1 MAAGRLLKKSRMIH
15 FAPEPGLSRA
25 LRSSGFF
32 DYCTADLSMA
42 GVDHH
47 VDLMAL
53 PFLDETFDFFI
64 CSHVL
69 EHVPD
74 DGLAVRELHRI
85 LRSGGCGILMAPV
98 VVGLEQT
105 LEDPC
110 VTDEAERWRLF
121 GQNDHLRLYAHDDY
135 VRKMQSNG
143 FLVEQ
148 IGIDHF
154 GVEVFKSLGIK
165 ETSILYIVHK

>member
-1 MAAGRLLKKSRMIH
+1 MIH
-15 FAPEPGLSRA
+15 FAPEPGLSSM
-25 LRSSGFF
+25 LRNSGFF

-53 PFLDETFDFFI
+53 PFADETFDFFI

-69 EHVPD
+69 EHVLD
-74 DGLAVRELHRI
+74 DGLAIRELHRI
-85 LRSGGCGILMAPV
+85 LRPGGYGILMAPV
-98 VVGLEQT
+98 VVGLERT
-105 LEDPC
+105 LEDPS
-110 VTDEAERWRLF
+110 VTDDAERWRLF

-135 VRKMQSNG
+135 VRKIQDNG

-148 IGIDHF
+148 LGIEHF
-154 GVEVFKSLGIK
+154 GGGAFKSLGMK
-165 ETSILYIVHK
+165 KTSILYIARR